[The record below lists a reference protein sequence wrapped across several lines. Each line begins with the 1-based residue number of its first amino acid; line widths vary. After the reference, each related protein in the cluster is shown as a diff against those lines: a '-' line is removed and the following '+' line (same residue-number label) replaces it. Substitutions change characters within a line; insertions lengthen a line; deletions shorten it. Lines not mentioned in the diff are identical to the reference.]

1 MSVFLAQYWIECNKK
16 YGDYILNSVNKKE
29 KRNYF
34 YIHGKLPGLNE
45 YTYACRSSWQK
56 GAKMKADIEKQIS
69 IAVGIAKNQKQLFP
83 VKDPVY
89 VDFVWFEDTRK
100 RDVDN
105 IISAKKYILDVLQ
118 KSGILPND
126 NRNWVI
132 NVRDTV
138 VDDIENKVLVQIFP
152 VPKEQLEMINKR
164 KKEIDKEK
172 RRTKSQNL
180 KVKTK
185 VPKNKVKK
193 AKKWA

>member
-118 KSGILPND
+118 KFGILPND

-172 RRTKSQNL
+172 RRMKSQDL

-185 VPKNKVKK
+185 VPKKKVKK
-193 AKKWA
+193 AKKGA

>member
-1 MSVFLAQYWIECNKK
+1 M
-16 YGDYILNSVNKKE
+16 NSANKKE

-83 VKDPVY
+83 VKKPVY
-89 VDFVWFEDTRK
+89 VDFIWFEDTRK

-138 VDDIENKVLVQIFP
+138 VDDIENKVLVQLFP
-152 VPKEQLEMINKR
+152 VPKEQLEMIEKR

-172 RRTKSQNL
+172 RRTKSQSL

-185 VPKNKVKK
+185 VPKKKVKK
-193 AKKWA
+193 SKKGA

>member
-1 MSVFLAQYWIECNKK
+1 MSVFLAQYWIEFNKK

-193 AKKWA
+193 AKKGA

>member
-1 MSVFLAQYWIECNKK
+1 
-16 YGDYILNSVNKKE
+16 
-29 KRNYF
+29 
-34 YIHGKLPGLNE
+34 
-45 YTYACRSSWQK
+45 
-56 GAKMKADIEKQIS
+56 MKADIEKQIS

-83 VKDPVY
+83 VKEPVY
-89 VDFVWFEDTRK
+89 VDFIWFEDTRK

-138 VDDIENKVLVQIFP
+138 VDDIENKVLVQLFP
-152 VPKEQLEMINKR
+152 VPKEQLKMIEKR

-172 RRTKSQNL
+172 RKIKNAKSTA
-180 KVKTK
+180 VKTK
-185 VPKNKVKK
+185 VPKKTKKKVQR
-193 AKKWA
+193 AKKEAWNFMKKIIKVSIAILLIIALLSLVGCSDHGIKNMSHYDGGLNQRLTQITD

>member
-193 AKKWA
+193 AKKGA

>member
-1 MSVFLAQYWIECNKK
+1 M
-16 YGDYILNSVNKKE
+16 NKKE

-83 VKDPVY
+83 VKEPVY
-89 VDFVWFEDTRK
+89 VDFIWFEDTRK

-138 VDDIENKVLVQIFP
+138 VDDIENKVLVQLFP
-152 VPKEQLEMINKR
+152 VPKEQLKMIEKR

-172 RRTKSQNL
+172 RKIKNAKSTA
-180 KVKTK
+180 VKIK
-185 VPKNKVKK
+185 VPKKTKKKVQRTKK
-193 AKKWA
+193 EA

>member
-1 MSVFLAQYWIECNKK
+1 MNE
-16 YGDYILNSVNKKE
+16 KE
-29 KRNYF
+29 IRNYF

-56 GAKMKADIEKQIS
+56 GAKMKTDIEKQIS

-83 VKDPVY
+83 VKGPVY
-89 VDFVWFEDTRK
+89 VDFIWFEDTRK

-138 VDDIENKVLVQIFP
+138 VDDIENKVLVQLFP
-152 VPKEQLEMINKR
+152 VPKEQLKMIEKR

-172 RRTKSQNL
+172 RKNRSQS
-180 KVKTK
+180 VKTK
-185 VPKNKVKK
+185 VPKKKVKK
-193 AKKWA
+193 AKKGA

>member
-1 MSVFLAQYWIECNKK
+1 
-16 YGDYILNSVNKKE
+16 
-29 KRNYF
+29 
-34 YIHGKLPGLNE
+34 
-45 YTYACRSSWQK
+45 
-56 GAKMKADIEKQIS
+56 MKADIEKQIS

-83 VKDPVY
+83 VKEPVY
-89 VDFVWFEDTRK
+89 VDFIWFEDTRK

-138 VDDIENKVLVQIFP
+138 VDDIENKVLVQLFP
-152 VPKEQLEMINKR
+152 VPKEQLKMIEKR

-172 RRTKSQNL
+172 RKIKNAKSTA
-180 KVKTK
+180 VKIK
-185 VPKNKVKK
+185 VPKKTKKKVQRTKK
-193 AKKWA
+193 EAWNFMKKIIKVSIAILLIIALLSLVGCSDHGIKNMSHYDGGLNQRLTQITD